1 MTTETMRTWSFVA
14 KLGALVAAVMA
25 IVVAALFLAAR

>member
-1 MTTETMRTWSFVA
+1 MTTQTMQTWSFAA
-14 KLGALVAAVMA
+14 KLGVLVAAVMA